1 MKSIVSTLLLVASA
15 ITSTAASS
23 SSLEYNDEEWGR
35 RFNRAA
41 SQQGVRRLRRNNL
54 RASNRKLLEL
64 SLSMSMMSLPDELT
78 FEELESTLVFEI
90 KSISMSLPADVDAAS
105 NDLAFTNF
113 DDAWG
118 ITNVDE
124 SPSAKDE
131 LEQFKVDI
139 KPQNSIDNDIV
150 AIVPGLHG
158 WGLDEEKESSDVLD
172 LEVVKSMSLSMSLPT
187 SDDESVEKLE
197 ESVEE
202 SSSLSMMMSLNVAA
216 PVFGEWGREEDDLDI
231 TSLSMSMSLPSALQF
246 VEVEADVVGEL
257 EESVEESSSLSM
269 MMSLNVAAP
278 EFGEWGRMEDDLV
291 IASLELDIESM
302 SMSMSLPTALQLV
315 EVEADAVNELEVNDE
330 EINSMSLMM
339 SLNVVAPEFGEW
351 GREEDD
357 VDFASLELDI
367 ESMSMSMSLPTTFE
381 KESKSIM
388 QDLLQELVT
397 NQDEASMSMM
407 SMNVAAPEFEEWIF
421 EFEVETMSFSMSLPS
436 MFEDVGKTF
445 NELV

>member
-1 MKSIVSTLLLVASA
+1 
-15 ITSTAASS
+15 
-23 SSLEYNDEEWGR
+23 
-35 RFNRAA
+35 
-41 SQQGVRRLRRNNL
+41 
-54 RASNRKLLEL
+54 
-64 SLSMSMMSLPDELT
+64 MMSLPDELT
-78 FEELESTLVFEI
+78 FEELESTLVFVI

-257 EESVEESSSLSM
+257 EESVKESSSLSM

-291 IASLELDIESM
+291 I
-302 SMSMSLPTALQLV
+302 
-315 EVEADAVNELEVNDE
+315 
-330 EINSMSLMM
+330 
-339 SLNVVAPEFGEW
+339 
-351 GREEDD
+351 
-357 VDFASLELDI
+357 ASLELDI